1 MRKYI
6 VIIFLLLSS
15 YLSGQVSLLNKGGVF
30 LSKGGVFLK
39 PDTTSSTPPED
50 PEPSSFQIIAD
61 HTVVDLYDDIPQQWI
76 DSVKTMLV
84 WVGGMSHSLGYQHGV
99 TLLESLDATYQSTT
113 YLSDPP
119 AYSTSYLR
127 LGRPWMSSINFWLED
142 VASYC
147 SVIDGQSD
155 GGNPYTV
162 VINGWSY
169 ETTWNNTPGGGLD
182 PVFDIHWAGDANG
195 RWGLDAGDQS
205 LTGNAT
211 CMDTY
216 LAAIE
221 TYKTYCVTNSI
232 PTEVIFSTGPVDDN
246 SGTESGFQR
255 ELKNAHI
262 REYVLEDSTR
272 ILFDYADIL
281 VYNNAGVRYQ
291 ADWNDGGTIR
301 PHDQIH
307 PDNQLDYDSS
317 WNIVNENDADGDHIG
332 EVGALRLAK
341 AMWWLLA
348 RMAGWDGVIP

>member
-1 MRKYI
+1 MKKI
-6 VIIFLLLSS
+6 LAFIFILFSLQISAQKPFS
-15 YLSGQVSLLNKGGVF
+15 RSGENFLMSEGVF
-30 LSKGGVFLK
+30 LNH
-39 PDTTSSTPPED
+39 DTTSTPED
-50 PEPSSFQIIAD
+50 PPVSSSQIIAD

-76 DSVKTMLV
+76 DSVKKMLV
-84 WVGGMSHSLGYQHGV
+84 WVPGMSHSLGYQHGV
-99 TLLESLDATYQSTT
+99 LLLESYNATYQATT
-113 YLSDPP
+113 WSSDPPP
-119 AYSTSYLR
+119 AYSESNLR
-127 LGRPWMSSINFWLED
+127 LGRPYMSSINFWLDD

-147 SVIDGQSD
+147 SVIDGQNAS
-155 GGNPYTV
+155 GNPFSV
-162 VINGWSY
+162 IINGWSY

-182 PVFDIHWAGDANG
+182 PVYDVHWAGDANG
-195 RWGLDAGDQS
+195 RWGLDAADQT

-221 TYKTYCVTNSI
+221 TYKTYCTTNSI

-246 SGTESGFQR
+246 AGTESGFQR

-281 VYNNAGVRYQ
+281 VYNNSGVRYQ
-291 ADWNDGGTIR
+291 ADWNDDGTNR

-307 PDNQLDYDSS
+307 PDNALDYDAS
-317 WNIVNENDADGDHIG
+317 WDIVNENDADGDHIG
-332 EVGALRLAK
+332 EVGALRLGK

-348 RMAGWDGVIP
+348 RIAGWDGVIE